1 MLPILTSNDVT
12 NNRLIY
18 AVFQGQ
24 LSLAYGM
31 GHSRDALLW
40 PARGWAVALA
50 NLGDLLLGE
59 FGRALARAA
68 RTLSGRWLW
77 GLDPAA
83 TTDHVSGVL
92 DDCAQVQV
100 VRANAAWRVA
110 VMKHPRLRPGAAMQ
124 HPGNTRSQRGVSAAV
139 PDLDA
144 AVAPAHQRTGP
155 QPARFRLLD
164 LGPEAFRKRSFHMPI
179 VLNSVRP

>member
-40 PARGWAVALA
+40 SARGWPIALA

-59 FGRALARAA
+59 FGGALARAA
-68 RTLSGRWLW
+68 RPLSGRGLW
-77 GLDPAA
+77 GHYPAA
-83 TTDHVSGVL
+83 TTDHVAGVL
-92 DDCAQVQV
+92 DDGAQVQV
-100 VRANAAWRVA
+100 GRPNASGSVAMVQNPLVRPCAGVQ
-110 VMKHPRLRPGAAMQ
+110 KPRHA
-124 HPGNTRSQRGVSAAV
+124 RSQRGVSTFRSNV
-139 PDLDA
+139 HA
-144 AVAPAHQRTGP
+144 AVAPAHQRPGP

-164 LGPEAFRKRSFHMPI
+164 LGPEAFRKRSFHDAHCI
-179 VLNSVRP
+179 ELS